1 MAWKVVVDFDLCES
15 NAICMGIVPEVFE
28 VRDDDFL
35 YVSAWQFKGDNA
47 APELHK
53 EPLVY
58 EEVKLAT
65 RSYK

>member
-1 MAWKVVVDFDLCES
+1 MRAVAERDES
-15 NAICMGIVPEVFE
+15 AGGHFRVEYQEQGEAKRN
-28 VRDDDFL
+28 DDDFL

-47 APELHK
+47 APELNK